1 MAEFVGTI
9 TMYLPQDVSNWK
21 DLGPKFVL
29 QVNITAYMLDMKHLY
44 RYTLQVWQYKF
55 AVVLTYIDR
64 YIAII
69 CTPSHRGF

>member
-29 QVNITAYMLDMKHLY
+29 QVKITSYMLDMKHIHK
-44 RYTLQVWQYKF
+44 YTIQIWQYKY
-55 AVVLTYIDR
+55 AVVLI
-64 YIAII
+64 
-69 CTPSHRGF
+69 